1 MNTDIKQAMH
11 VEAGKSFGTAEANE
25 NERRWNDDKI
35 ERKNQDPTNH
45 YDKSR
50 MGLNFEIGPDGK
62 IQPLGY
68 QQKSLEVRLMDRL
81 AELDWHPF
89 KADSKIQPNCCAR
102 FIFGGNHD
110 RTLEMAFGD
119 QTVNPDKGA
128 DNSHLRRCPEIER
141 WAKDVY
147 DWCARRYGQENIIG
161 FQVHL
166 DESSLHIHALIVPV
180 GQRAKSGRECV
191 MWSAKFGK
199 NRYEYGRILREM
211 HTSLYEEV
219 GSKYGLERG
228 DSIEGRHVSH
238 LSKRDYIRKL
248 THEARQAEKAVKGL
262 QSMIRRLEAQILNYK
277 SQLDEVE
284 EKLASGRIT
293 LDKYDARKADL
304 LKLITEYQT
313 KLDDKAVKLQA
324 KEQELDRMT
333 RDMERVGR
341 IAQPFRNHRID
352 FDPPR
357 ITSKPPMFGVDK
369 WLDEQN
375 RSIASRFVKI
385 VRQIEALYR
394 KDAEQQVQAV
404 QRNALVDYQ
413 ELKRLQQENVRLTD
427 LNESQSALM
436 QEFLNQLAEPSVRER
451 IFSIADALIGGQPV
465 AVSSGGGGGNSGSD
479 LRWDGRSPDEEEEAY
494 RRRCLL
500 YAKAIV
506 IGNKKSSMKNRL

>member
-62 IQPLGY
+62 IHPLGY

-81 AELDWHPF
+81 AELGWHPF

-119 QTVNPDKGA
+119 QAVNLDKEA
-128 DNSHLRRCPEIER
+128 DNSQLHRCPEIEQ

-166 DESSLHIHALIVPV
+166 DESSPHIHALIVPV

-191 MWSAKFGK
+191 
-199 NRYEYGRILREM
+199 LREM

-313 KLDDKAVKLQA
+313 KLDDKAGKLQA

-333 RDMERVGR
+333 RDMERAGR

-357 ITSKPPMFGVDK
+357 ITAKPPMFGVDK

-375 RSIASRFVKI
+375 RSIANRFVKI

-413 ELKRLQQENVRLTD
+413 ELKRLQQENMRLTD
-427 LNESQSALM
+427 LNENQTALM
-436 QEFLNQLAEPSVRER
+436 QEFLDQMAEPSVRER
-451 IFSIADALIGGQPV
+451 IFTIADALIGGQPV
-465 AVSSGGGGGNSGSD
+465 AVSSGGGGGNSDSD
-479 LRWDGRSPDEEEEAY
+479 LRWDGRRPDEEEEVY
-494 RRRCLL
+494 RRRCTLHAVRVVRNSHKRTI
-500 YAKAIV
+500 Y
-506 IGNKKSSMKNRL
+506 R